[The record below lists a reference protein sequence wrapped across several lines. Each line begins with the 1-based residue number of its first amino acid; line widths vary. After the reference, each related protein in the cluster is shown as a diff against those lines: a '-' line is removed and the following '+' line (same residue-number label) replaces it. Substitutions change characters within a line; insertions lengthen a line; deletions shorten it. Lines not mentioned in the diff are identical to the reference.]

1 MHRIEVPATT
11 PLDAKV
17 LGHVLDAHDHVHI
30 AKTDAATAER
40 LAAVLTA
47 RVANVLW
54 ATEEGCDALNTF
66 DAADRFTVKAA
77 ARSARHSIRLSS
89 ANKSDESGPHRA
101 R

>member
-47 RVANVLW
+47 RVANVL
-54 ATEEGCDALNTF
+54 
-66 DAADRFTVKAA
+66 
-77 ARSARHSIRLSS
+77 
-89 ANKSDESGPHRA
+89 
-101 R
+101 